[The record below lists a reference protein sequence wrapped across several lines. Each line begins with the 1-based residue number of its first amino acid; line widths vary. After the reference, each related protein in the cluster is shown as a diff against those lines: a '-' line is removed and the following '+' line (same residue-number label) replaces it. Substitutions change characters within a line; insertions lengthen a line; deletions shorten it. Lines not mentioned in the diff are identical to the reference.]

1 MVIIFIFEIE
11 IHHFRMPYRVL
22 TGFIKQEL
30 KNVENYLEEEDVDL
44 DSFDINGD
52 LLKIKLHKVRYN

>member
-1 MVIIFIFEIE
+1 
-11 IHHFRMPYRVL
+11 MPHRVL

-30 KNVENYLEEEDVDL
+30 KNVENYLEEENVDL

-52 LLKIKLHKVRYN
+52 LLKIKLHKVCND